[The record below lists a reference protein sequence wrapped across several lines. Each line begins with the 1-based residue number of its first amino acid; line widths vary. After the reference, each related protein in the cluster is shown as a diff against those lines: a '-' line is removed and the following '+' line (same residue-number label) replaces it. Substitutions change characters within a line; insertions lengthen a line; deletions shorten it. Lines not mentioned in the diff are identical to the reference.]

1 MSKHNAYHKESGN
14 AVVVV
19 LVVLVIAAVGGLAY
33 LSGQMGGKDKEGA
46 ASSEVASAAAAEG
59 STQAATQTA
68 AGEQPQLNVKP
79 GNPVVAKLNGDDIT
93 RVDVFNFI
101 QQLPPNVR
109 QQPVQQLFPLA
120 QDQVITARIID
131 AKTKGVK
138 LDNDPEVKKQL
149 AAAKEQIVRA
159 AYINNAVTKKLT
171 DVRLK
176 EAYAQY
182 VNQFPDIDEVKAR
195 HILVESEAKAK
206 EIIAKLDEGGSFEDL
221 AKEHSTDGTAENGG
235 DLGYFSK
242 NDNLVPEFLEAAFE
256 VKVGEFSKKPAKT
269 QFGHHIIKI
278 EEQRKRPPADF
289 EAAKP
294 FLEGELRR
302 VVLNEVIEGW
312 RKDMK
317 IERFDINGDAIE
329 PAAGDEAAAPAQ

>member
-14 AVVVV
+14 AVVIV

-33 LSGQMGGKDKEGA
+33 LSGQMGGKDKDGA
-46 ASSEVASAAAAEG
+46 AASQVASVQQANPGA
-59 STQAATQTA
+59 QAAA
-68 AGEQPQLNVKP
+68 AGEQPEPLNVKP

-120 QDQVITARIID
+120 QDQVITARIIE

-171 DVRLK
+171 DERLK
-176 EAYAQY
+176 TAYDQY
-182 VNQFPDIDEVKAR
+182 VKQFPDIDEVKAR
-195 HILVESEAKAK
+195 HILVEDEAKAK
-206 EIIAKLDEGGSFEDL
+206 EIIAKLDAGGSFEEL
-221 AKEHSTDGTAENGG
+221 AKEHSTDGTAANGG

-242 NDNLVPEFLEAAFE
+242 NDNLVPEFLEAAFQL
-256 VKVGEFSKKPAKT
+256 KVGELSKKPAKT
-269 QFGHHIIKI
+269 QFGYHIIKI

-289 EAAKP
+289 ETAKP

-302 VVLNEVIEGW
+302 VVLNEVIEEW

-329 PAAGDEAAAPAQ
+329 PAAGGDAAAPAK